1 MNITRKTKPEPQN
14 ASAASPLNSAV
25 KRLRSGI
32 DADAVDNFY
41 KEFKY
46 CIDNNVWV
54 PLLFYNED
62 GYRVFIVEENG
73 KYYASML
80 SDMSENIKN
89 PHTKIVVT
97 DVNKLLDRVFSNEDI
112 DGIAIDP
119 YTNSMFIEKHLLV
132 KIACDEAYLLTAL
145 KDALDTKDLSKLSCL
160 LADDVVF
167 ESIEYD
173 DGLFED
179 KDLEGKEQVLD
190 ELQAIADQMDIV
202 CTAQLSKVI
211 QVDKDDTYSPY
222 YDEWKKCIAFDFG
235 NGETNQPVCFIETNS
250 QGKIAY
256 IVITSDER
264 YHTHIAP
271 VFKGINPFENLK
283 DAEDVSELLILHAA
297 SKGII
302 EYTSMKT
309 LDRRFA
315 IKDEINRI
323 AIQLAEVSQYYF
335 RYREHRGIGPENA
348 IATIFCYVVKRVYE
362 DLSKTSISE
371 DTPSYSSVR
380 DNSRLD
386 FGFIYDEVIGLSAD
400 HVFFADSKNADR
412 YETLVRTL
420 NVVGAIANYYALA
433 IWEEDTAG
441 FGGYKDYH
449 RQDNPQD
456 EKNALYRASM
466 YLTDERDIARFYR
479 KLGYIAMGEENYDC
493 AAACFKY
500 SLKFENHHL
509 AHHQLKGVDWKTFN
523 KKYYW
528 WETKEILEK
537 NGIPIFETNR

>member
-1 MNITRKTKPEPQN
+1 MSIFRKAKPETQN
-14 ASAASPLNSAV
+14 NSSANSLNDAV
-25 KRLRSGI
+25 KKLKAGI
-32 DADAVDNFY
+32 NAETVDNFN
-41 KEFKY
+41 KVFKY
-46 CIDNNVWV
+46 CIDNNVWL

-62 GYRVFIVEENG
+62 GYRVFILEENG

-89 PHTKIVVT
+89 PHTKFVLT

-112 DGIAIDP
+112 DGIVIDP

-190 ELQAIADQMDIV
+190 ELQAIAEQMDIV

-235 NGETNQPVCFIETNS
+235 NGETNQPVCFIETNR
-250 QGKIAY
+250 QGKIEY
-256 IVITSDER
+256 VVITSDER

-271 VFKGINPFENLK
+271 VFKGINPFETLK

-315 IKDEINRI
+315 LKDEINRI

-335 RYREHRGIGPENA
+335 RYREHWGIGPANA

-362 DLSKTSISE
+362 ELSKTSISK
-371 DTPSYSSVR
+371 DTPSYSSMR
-380 DNSRLD
+380 DNNMLD
-386 FGFIYDEVIGLSAD
+386 FGFIYDEVMDLSVD
-400 HVFFADSKNADR
+400 HFFFADSENADR
-412 YETLVRTL
+412 YEALVRTL

-433 IWEEDTAG
+433 ICEEDTAG
-441 FGGYKDYH
+441 FDGYKDYH
-449 RQDNPQD
+449 KQDNLQD

-466 YLTDERDIARFYR
+466 YLTEERDIARFYR
-479 KLGYIAMGEENYDC
+479 KLGYIAMGEKNYDC
-493 AAACFKY
+493 AAACLKH
-500 SLKFENHHL
+500 SLNFENHHL
-509 AHHQLKGVDWKTFN
+509 AHHELRCINWKTYN
-523 KKYYW
+523 REYYIDDN
-528 WETKEILEK
+528 EVLEK
-537 NGIPIFETNR
+537 NGIPIIETR